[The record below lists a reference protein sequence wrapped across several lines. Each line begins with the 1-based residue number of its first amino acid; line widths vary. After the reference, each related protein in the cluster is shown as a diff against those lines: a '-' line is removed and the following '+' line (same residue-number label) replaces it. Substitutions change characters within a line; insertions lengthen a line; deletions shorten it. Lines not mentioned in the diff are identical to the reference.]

1 MNLKRMWRR
10 GNSGNHG
17 RFTKGTLHQ
26 RRSLVRPGWTSREQD
41 VAERL
46 YYLGLETKC
55 LPATGS
61 PQFVGLFWRRSSR
74 LCISILML
82 FK

>member
-1 MNLKRMWRR
+1 MNLKRMWHG
-10 GNSGNHG
+10 GNSRNYG
-17 RFTKGTLHQ
+17 RFTEGTLHE
-26 RRSLVRPGWTSREQD
+26 RRTLSGPADRPAGEQD

-61 PQFVGLFWRRSSR
+61 PQYRWLVLAPF
-74 LCISILML
+74 I
-82 FK
+82 